1 MHTLTIYINNQCI
14 RISGEKMSHKRI
26 ILLIVLLSLISVACI
41 LSDGMDGRINHATY
55 FGFDLE
61 SDTPQDSGG
70 DHAASGHVFIHQY
83 EIPEDGWVSGVFY
96 LNDSEWFRAE
106 IQESVTLLIL
116 RPTDNGW
123 LIVHTVELPPD
134 DQPLTRIGTSTIYF
148 DNLLQVKKGDIYGH
162 FQGDKPTGP
171 FPLSIDKAAKDGLSV
186 GQSGFVQADIKE
198 GNFLP
203 NEGFTGERDYYFNL
217 IYQK

>member
-1 MHTLTIYINNQCI
+1 
-14 RISGEKMSHKRI
+14 MSRKRI
-26 ILLIVLLSLISVACI
+26 ILLAAVITLISLACR
-41 LSDGMDGRINHATY
+41 LSDGMDGRINHAVY
-55 FGFDLE
+55 FGFDME
-61 SDTPQDSGG
+61 SDTPQDTGG
-70 DHAASGHVFIHQY
+70 DHAATGHIFIHQY

-116 RPTDNGW
+116 RPTENGW
-123 LIVHTVELPPD
+123 LIVHTVELPAD
-134 DQPLTRIGTSTIYF
+134 DRPITRTGTSTVYF

-186 GQSGFVQADIKE
+186 GQSGFVQSDIKE
-198 GNFLP
+198 GYFLP

-217 IYQK
+217 IFQK

>member
-41 LSDGMDGRINHATY
+41 LSDGMDGRINHAIY
-55 FGFDLE
+55 LGFDLE

-116 RPTDNGW
+116 RPTENGW

-162 FQGDKPTGP
+162 FQGDNPTGP

-186 GQSGFVQADIKE
+186 GKAGFAQADIKA

-217 IYQK
+217 IFQK

>member
-1 MHTLTIYINNQCI
+1 
-14 RISGEKMSHKRI
+14 
-26 ILLIVLLSLISVACI
+26 
-41 LSDGMDGRINHATY
+41 MDGRINHAIY
-55 FGFDLE
+55 FGFDME

-83 EIPEDGWVSGVFY
+83 EIPEDGWVSGVYY

-116 RPTDNGW
+116 RPTENGW

-162 FQGDKPTGP
+162 FQGDNPTGP
-171 FPLSIDKAAKDGLSV
+171 FPLSIDKAAKDSLSV
-186 GQSGFVQADIKE
+186 GKAGFVQADIKA

-217 IYQK
+217 IFQK

>member
-1 MHTLTIYINNQCI
+1 
-14 RISGEKMSHKRI
+14 
-26 ILLIVLLSLISVACI
+26 
-41 LSDGMDGRINHATY
+41 MDGRINHAVY
-55 FGFDLE
+55 LGLDLE
-61 SDTPQDSGG
+61 SNTPQDSGG

-116 RPTDNGW
+116 RPTENGW

-162 FQGDKPTGP
+162 FQGDNPTGP
-171 FPLSIDKAAKDGLSV
+171 FPLSIDKAAKDSLSV
-186 GQSGFVQADIKE
+186 GKSGFAQADIKA

>member
-1 MHTLTIYINNQCI
+1 
-14 RISGEKMSHKRI
+14 MSRKRI
-26 ILLIVLLSLISVACI
+26 ILLAALISLISLACRF
-41 LSDGMDGRINHATY
+41 SDGMDGRIYHAIY

-61 SDTPQDSGG
+61 SDSPQDFGG
-70 DHAASGHVFIHQY
+70 DHAASGHIFIHQY

-116 RPTDNGW
+116 RPTENGW
-123 LIVHTVELPPD
+123 LIVHTVELPAD
-134 DQPLTRIGTSTIYF
+134 DQPITRTGTTTVYF
-148 DNLLQVKKGDIYGH
+148 ENLLQVKKGDIYGH
-162 FQGDKPTGP
+162 FQGENPTGP
-171 FPLSIDKAAKDGLSV
+171 FPLSIDEDTKDGLSV
-186 GQSGFVQADIKE
+186 GKAGFIQADIKK